1 MALTYQPVKFI
12 DSYGNIVGHFGG
24 LHYPPYTGDTVM
36 LGDKEYVAYKTV
48 HNLNG
53 EKYDNFDN
61 LTVYVYVRKKGS
73 LVDYLRFLFGK
84 NVS

>member
-1 MALTYQPVKFI
+1 
-12 DSYGNIVGHFGG
+12 
-24 LHYPPYTGDTVM
+24 M

-61 LTVYVYVRKKGS
+61 LTVYVYVRKKDS